1 MLLYALCTEIEISCR
16 FKCIQWVDEP
26 MSSCDAA
33 LTHQP
38 VQPSTCTAD
47 DLSWLVAA
55 DCKSADGSTNPC
67 AITKRE
73 TLIAQDGLFD
83 AVLDRSETGEMRPGN
98 ADGLHYYWE

>member
-1 MLLYALCTEIEISCR
+1 
-16 FKCIQWVDEP
+16 
-26 MSSCDAA
+26 MSSRDAA

-55 DCKSADGSTNPC
+55 DCKSADGSTNPR

-73 TLIAQDGLFD
+73 TLEKVPFVCGGTGTSSGKSLRRDLATSASPDPIFSYLNMSARAGARCDFHSARRL
-83 AVLDRSETGEMRPGN
+83 RS
-98 ADGLHYYWE
+98 WI